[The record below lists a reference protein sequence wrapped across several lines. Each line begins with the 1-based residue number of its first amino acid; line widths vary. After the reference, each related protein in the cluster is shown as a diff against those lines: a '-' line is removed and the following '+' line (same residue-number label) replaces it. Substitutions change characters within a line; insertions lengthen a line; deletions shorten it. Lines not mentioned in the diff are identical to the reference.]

1 MSDKT
6 TVNMYRRKKLN
17 CVPIPKGSGKAMT
30 FKWKQYQTEVCTLD
44 VGEDQDFGVICGE
57 SSNNLI
63 VIDLDHTSTTEVFDE
78 VFPEIG
84 SKILDQT
91 LIVQSGN
98 GFHIYLRVEG
108 TLPQSSYLQKDI
120 NGKTQALEIKSQGN
134 YVVGA
139 SSDHY
144 ESGDN
149 GYFPS
154 GKTYRI
160 ISTSERIKTVNGDII
175 AQLNGDGWYKQGESG
190 DIDLGNTDTQEI
202 LRKGGWSG
210 GSRHN
215 NGFKVALW
223 SYSVD
228 EKTDEEVLQEAMDIN
243 ATCNPP
249 KPKGEVERWCAGAR
263 EQFEKNKTNGFSKN
277 FGHAKFVAETE
288 KKAQDKQDQIEKV
301 TDALRARFRFATY
314 TDTEELMVWNG
325 RYYNSIGAEYTVKE
339 AVEQVDGNAQ
349 QALVNE
355 VLAKIKRST
364 GRPRED
370 FNRVSK
376 IIDGKEVSLNVVT
389 LENGILNLDSLAF
402 REHSPQN
409 YTTWNIP
416 VNWNVNTSIEDP
428 VDFDAIEKS
437 LKGTVFWKYIK
448 ECFQENKDSP
458 VIKEDV
464 FTVMES
470 MAYILHNDN
479 ELQKTIMFIGSGSN
493 GKTKLLEYIDDLF
506 GKRNTTHV
514 SIQELA
520 EGGFVLA
527 QLDGKLAN
535 ICADV
540 ESTELKRTGKLKQLI
555 GGEGV
560 EVSKKYQQPF
570 TMRSRSKF
578 IFSANKFPITADQ
591 SDGFFRRYIIL
602 QWKRK
607 FDGSNKDTELGR
619 KLRENESEKSLVFNV
634 LVHMS
639 RNLRERGDFKHTK
652 SVNEVRTNWNNLAD
666 PIQMFINDALED
678 VAGNNVSKKD
688 MFQAYSQFCLRNELQ
703 PLRIGTFGRVF
714 REMYDDNTL
723 REGQQVGKVWCDVK
737 IKPDP
742 VRQGE
747 LDKY

>member
-6 TVNMYRRKKLN
+6 TVNMYRSKKIN
-17 CVPIPKGSGKAMT
+17 CVPIPKGSGKAMN
-30 FKWKQYQTEVCTLD
+30 FKWKQYQTEFCTLNIS
-44 VGEDQDFGVICGE
+44 EDQDFGVICGE

-63 VIDLDHTSTTEVFDE
+63 VIDLDHISTIDVFDE

-91 LIVQSGN
+91 LVVQSGN

-108 TLPQSSYLQKDI
+108 TLPQSSYLQKNI

-144 ESGDN
+144 ENGDN

-154 GKTYRI
+154 GKTYRV
-160 ISTSERIKTVNGDII
+160 ISTTEKIKTVNGDII
-175 AQLNGDGWYKQGESG
+175 AKLNGDGWYKQGESG
-190 DIDLGNTDTQEI
+190 DVDLGNADTQDI
-202 LRKGGWSG
+202 LRRGGWSG

-263 EQFEKNKTNGFSKN
+263 EQFEKNQTNGFQKN
-277 FGHAKFVAETE
+277 FSHAKHVAETE
-288 KKAQDKQDQIEKV
+288 KKAQEKQDQIEKV
-301 TDALRARFRFATY
+301 TDALRAKFRFATY

-364 GRPRED
+364 GRLRED
-370 FNRVSK
+370 FNRLTK
-376 IIDGKEVSLNVVT
+376 IIDGKEVSLNSVT

-402 REHSPQN
+402 REHTPQN

-416 VNWNVNTSIEDP
+416 VNWNEDTSIEDP
-428 VDFDAIEKS
+428 VNFDAIETS
-437 LKGTVFWKYIK
+437 LHGTVFWKYIK
-448 ECFQENKDSP
+448 ECFQENRDAP

-464 FTVMES
+464 FTVMET

-506 GKRNTTHV
+506 GKRNTTHI
-514 SIQELA
+514 SIQELS
-520 EGGFVLA
+520 EGGFILA

-540 ESTELKRTGKLKQLI
+540 ESTELRRTGKLKQLI

-560 EVSKKYQQPF
+560 EVSKKYQHPY
-570 TMRSRSKF
+570 TLRSRSKF
-578 IFSANKFPITADQ
+578 IFSANRFPITLDQ
-591 SDGFFRRYIIL
+591 TDGFFRRYIIL

-607 FDGSNKDTELGR
+607 FDGANKDTELGR
-619 KLRENESEKSLVFNV
+619 KLRENESEKSLVFHV
-634 LVHMS
+634 LVHMA
-639 RNLRERGDFKHTK
+639 RNLKKRGDFKHTK

-666 PIQMFINDALED
+666 PIQMFINDELED
-678 VAGNNVSKKD
+678 VAGNNVSKKE
-688 MFQAYSQFCLRNELQ
+688 MFQAYSKFCLRNELQ

-714 REMYDDNTL
+714 REMYDDTTL
-723 REGQQVGKVWCDVK
+723 REGQQVGKVWCDVR
-737 IKPDP
+737 IKPDT
-742 VRQGE
+742 VTQGE